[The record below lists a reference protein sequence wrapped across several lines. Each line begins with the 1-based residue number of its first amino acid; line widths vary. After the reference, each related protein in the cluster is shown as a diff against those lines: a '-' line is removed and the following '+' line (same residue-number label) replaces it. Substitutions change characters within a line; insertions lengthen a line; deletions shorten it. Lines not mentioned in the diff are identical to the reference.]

1 MGEVVSKKTKLE
13 GYQLSVHGLKYVI
26 YGRITKAQRFSFDT
40 SCSYKDD
47 TFFSMNEVLKRN
59 FQISTTQIAVLANLL
74 TATTTATTMFCDVLS
89 LWKP

>member
-40 SCSYKDD
+40 SCSYKED
-47 TFFSMNEVLKRN
+47 TFFDEWGIEAEFS
-59 FQISTTQIAVLANLL
+59 NLHNPDCS
-74 TATTTATTMFCDVLS
+74 FS
-89 LWKP
+89 